1 MSVTSNP
8 IAYKESGIPWIGK
21 IPEHWEVRKI
31 KQVARIVTGKTPS
44 EESNQDWGND
54 LMFITPT
61 DCLVG
66 KKYVSSSA
74 RKLSQEGIKNFASI
88 IVPKDSV
95 LVSCIAS
102 IGKVAVNSENTL
114 TNQQINTVVPNKNL
128 SSTDFLYYQLL
139 TAMPFVEK
147 YFCGYSTLP
156 IINKGDF
163 SNVPIVFP
171 SLQEQQTIADFLD
184 KKTQQIEDF
193 IAKKQK
199 LIALL
204 EEKKQTLINQCVTQ
218 GFDPSIPLKD
228 SGVEWLGQIPTHW
241 EVRKL
246 KYVASLRNQKEGE
259 SDFKIGL
266 ENIESKTGKFIPTNE
281 SVFDNDGIGFFEG
294 DVLFGKLRPYLAKV
308 FLADK
313 NGICVGEFLV
323 LKSEGILNRFLK
335 FLMLSGVFIEIVN
348 SSTYGT
354 KMPRANWEFIG
365 NLKIPLPPLEEQKI
379 IAEYLDTQIE
389 KIDCVISKIKSQI
402 NLIKE
407 YKTTLIS
414 EAVCGRVEIN

>member
-1 MSVTSNP
+1 MSGNP
-8 IAYKESGIPWIGK
+8 QSVAYKESGVQWLGK
-21 IPEHWEVRKI
+21 IPTHWKI
-31 KQVARIVTGKTPS
+31 KKI
-44 EESNQDWGND
+44 
-54 LMFITPT
+54 
-61 DCLVG
+61 
-66 KKYVSSSA
+66 KYIFDETSIKNCGDKQQLASTQQYGVIPKALYPFRTVEVVSSDLNAFKFVKKNNFVISL
-74 RKLSQEGIKNFASI
+74 RSFEGGIEHSEYEGIISPAYTILKVKKSI
-88 IVPKDSV
+88 EPLYFKFLLKSRPFISALQLYKTGIREGQNISYVE
-95 LVSCIAS
+95 L
-102 IGKVAVNSENTL
+102 
-114 TNQQINTVVPNKNL
+114 QQ
-128 SSTDFLYYQLL
+128 DFLPTPPL
-139 TAMPFVEK
+139 E
-147 YFCGYSTLP
+147 
-156 IINKGDF
+156 
-163 SNVPIVFP
+163 
-171 SLQEQQTIADFLD
+171 EQKKIADFLD
-184 KKTQQIEDF
+184 KKTHQIEEF
-193 IAKKQK
+193 INKKQK
-199 LIALL
+199 LITLL

-218 GFDPSIPLKD
+218 GLDPSTPLKD

-241 EVRKL
+241 EVKKL
-246 KYVASLRNQKEGE
+246 KYIASLRNQKEGE

-294 DVLFGKLRPYLAKV
+294 DILFGKLRPYLAKV

-313 NGICVGEFLV
+313 NGICVSEFLV

-365 NLKIPLPPLEEQKI
+365 NLKIPLPPLEEQKK

-389 KIDCVISKIKSQI
+389 KIDLAICKIKSQI

-414 EAVCGRVEIN
+414 EAVCGRVGID